1 MLRCGL
7 SLLPFIHRA
16 AFFSVKRRSTDKAL
30 FCCCCAKGCFVR
42 FANLEDIALKVNMGY
57 IFAEITRLGETKA
70 EFD

>member
-1 MLRCGL
+1 M
-7 SLLPFIHRA
+7 
-16 AFFSVKRRSTDKAL
+16 
-30 FCCCCAKGCFVR
+30 R